1 MNNLFN
7 NTLVCTRLHSMVTL
21 KWSLL
26 LLMLLFSVPIFAQD
40 CVTKF
45 MGIPVDG
52 TQEEMFSAL
61 EKKGFKRVRNEY
73 LVGEF
78 NGRENSIAV
87 VTNKGKVYCVGAID
101 GNLDDITV
109 VRRFNNVF
117 SMLKNSPK
125 YSYIEGELIPSGEDV
140 GYNILVKNHVYEAY
154 FQQIENNSDGPLIC
168 GIVRVHIDQVSV
180 SEYMLIISYYN
191 MNNYPNGEDL

>member
-7 NTLVCTRLHSMVTL
+7 STSVCSRLYSMVTI
-21 KWSLL
+21 KRSLL
-26 LLMLLFSVPIFAQD
+26 LLLLLFSVPSFAQD

-52 TQEEMFSAL
+52 TKEEMVSAL
-61 EKKGFKRVRNEY
+61 EKKGFKNYGEY

-87 VTNKGKVYCVGAID
+87 VTNKGEVYCVDAID
-101 GNLDDITV
+101 GKLDDITV

-117 SMLKNSPK
+117 SMLKNNPK

>member
-1 MNNLFN
+1 
-7 NTLVCTRLHSMVTL
+7 MVTI
-21 KWSLL
+21 KRSLL
-26 LLMLLFSVPIFAQD
+26 LLMLLFSIPSFAQD

-52 TQEEMFSAL
+52 TKEEMERSLA
-61 EKKGFKRVRNEY
+61 KKGFKSYGEY

-78 NGRENSIAV
+78 NGRENSIAI

-101 GNLDDITV
+101 GGLDDITV

-117 SMLKNSPK
+117 SMLKDNPR

-140 GYNILVKNHVYEAY
+140 GYNIFVKNHVYEAY
-154 FQQIENNSDGPLIC
+154 FQQIENNSEGSLLC
-168 GIVRVHIDQVSV
+168 GIVRIYIDQVSG

-191 MNNYPNGEDL
+191 MNNYPSGEDL